1 MSDNIQLPS
10 SKIMSSAHINCKLSH
25 LIAMKKL
32 KIIAP
37 FLFLLVFSNCKK
49 EEAATP
55 DPVNSGSPNGLF
67 SSIRSGTFQKQNGYN
82 AEGTA
87 QLGSDE
93 ANVQWL
99 RLGPD
104 FNASLSTGA
113 VTVYLSKNQNLS
125 LNTSD
130 TFRRLDLVKTAGE
143 HFYKLDPAVGSE
155 FKFAILWC
163 ASASVQFGNAELK

>member
-1 MSDNIQLPS
+1 MTT
-10 SKIMSSAHINCKLSH
+10 
-25 LIAMKKL
+25 L

-37 FLFLLVFSNCKK
+37 IFFLLAFSNCQK
-49 EEAATP
+49 EDAETP
-55 DPVNSGSPNGLF
+55 DPANPGQPTGIF
-67 SSIRSGTFQKQNGYN
+67 SSARSGIFQEQNGYN

-93 ANVQWL
+93 TNVQWL
-99 RLGPD
+99 RLAPD

-125 LNTSD
+125 LGTSD

-143 HFYKLDPAVGSE
+143 HYYKLDPPVGNE

-163 ASASVQFGNAELK
+163 ASAGVQFGNAELK